1 MEAGAGGSRALPA
14 GDARPRGHLAALVLA
29 RGGSKGIPLKNI
41 KLLAGV
47 PLIGWVLRAALDAG
61 VFHSVWVSTDH
72 DEIEKVA
79 KQFGAQVH
87 RRSPEVSQDSSTS
100 LETIREFLNHHQ
112 EVDIVG
118 NIQATSPCLH
128 PSDLIKVADL
138 IQKEGFDSVFS
149 VVRRH
154 QFRWSEVKK
163 GENKMTEPQ
172 NLNPAKRYRRQDWP
186 GELYE
191 NGSFYFAK
199 RHLIEKGYLQG
210 GKMAYY
216 EMRAEHSVDIDIDID
231 WPIAEQRVLRFPWP
245 ASCLMMDVT
254 KRVVHVEDL
263 SFGYFGK
270 EPLKEVKLL
279 VSSIDGCLTNGRIYV
294 TEDQKEMISYDYRD
308 IVGIDLLKK
317 RGIQVR
323 LISERACSKTLS
335 AMQLGCVAKVNAT
348 NKLQVLEDWRKDI
361 GLSWKEV
368 AYLGNEESDVECL
381 KNAGM
386 SGVPADACAVAQKA
400 AGYICKSNGGCGAIR
415 EFAEHIF
422 LLLEKV
428 NSARKQMGEVS
439 SVEEETGGSE
449 NSRIGNKELMK
460 KK

>member
-1 MEAGAGGSRALPA
+1 MEAGTGDSGAGGSGA
-14 GDARPRGHLAALVLA
+14 HLAALVLA

-47 PLIGWVLRAALDAG
+47 PLIGWVLRAASDAG
-61 VFHSVWVSTDH
+61 VFHSIWVSTDH

-100 LETIREFLNHHQ
+100 LEAIREFLNHHH

-231 WPIAEQRVLRFPWP
+231 WPIAEQRVL
-245 ASCLMMDVT
+245 
-254 KRVVHVEDL
+254 

-279 VSSIDGCLTNGRIYV
+279 VCSVDGCLTNGRIYV
-294 TEDQKEMISYDYRD
+294 TEDQKEMVSYDYRD

-323 LISERACSKTLS
+323 LISERDCSKTLS
-335 AMQLGCVAKVNAT
+335 AMKLGCIAKVSAT
-348 NKLQVLEDWRKDI
+348 NKLQVLEDWQKDM

-381 KNAGM
+381 KKAGM

-400 AGYICKSNGGCGAIR
+400 AGYICKSSGGCGAVR

-428 NSARKQMGEVS
+428 NSARKQMQEVNAA
-439 SVEEETGGSE
+439 G
-449 NSRIGNKELMK
+449 KEVRGK
-460 KK
+460 

>member
-1 MEAGAGGSRALPA
+1 
-14 GDARPRGHLAALVLA
+14 
-29 RGGSKGIPLKNI
+29 I
-41 KLLAGV
+41 
-47 PLIGWVLRAALDAG
+47 
-61 VFHSVWVSTDH
+61 WVSTDH

-100 LETIREFLNHHQ
+100 LEAITEFLNHHR

-128 PSDLIKVADL
+128 PSDLIKVADM

-231 WPIAEQRVLRFPWP
+231 WPIAEQRVL
-245 ASCLMMDVT
+245 
-254 KRVVHVEDL
+254 

-279 VSSIDGCLTNGRIYV
+279 VCSIDGCLTNGRIYV
-294 TEDQKEMISYDYRD
+294 TEDHKEMVSYDYRD

-323 LISERACSKTLS
+323 LISDRDCSKTLS
-335 AMQLGCVAKVNAT
+335 AMQLRCVAKVSVT
-348 NKLQVLEDWRKDI
+348 NKLQVLKDWQEDM

-381 KNAGM
+381 KQAGM
-386 SGVPADACAVAQKA
+386 SAVPADACTAAQKA
-400 AGYICKSNGGCGAIR
+400 AGYICKSRGGCGAVR

-428 NSARKQMGEVS
+428 NSARKQLEEISSAGKEMGRN
-439 SVEEETGGSE
+439 E
-449 NSRIGNKELMK
+449 NSRKGNKELMEK
-460 KK
+460 

>member
-1 MEAGAGGSRALPA
+1 MEAGAGGSGA
-14 GDARPRGHLAALVLA
+14 HLAALVLA

-47 PLIGWVLRAALDAG
+47 PLIGWVLRAASDAG
-61 VFHSVWVSTDH
+61 VFHSIWVSTDH

-100 LETIREFLNHHQ
+100 LEAIREFLNHH
-112 EVDIVG
+112 
-118 NIQATSPCLH
+118 H
-128 PSDLIKVADL
+128 
-138 IQKEGFDSVFS
+138 
-149 VVRRH
+149 
-154 QFRWSEVKK
+154 
-163 GENKMTEPQ
+163 ENKMTEPQ

-231 WPIAEQRVLRFPWP
+231 WPIAEQRVL
-245 ASCLMMDVT
+245 
-254 KRVVHVEDL
+254 

-279 VSSIDGCLTNGRIYV
+279 VCSIDGCLTNGRIYV
-294 TEDQKEMISYDYRD
+294 TEDQKEMVSYDYRD

-317 RGIQVR
+317 RGIEVR
-323 LISERACSKTLS
+323 LISERDCSKTLS
-335 AMQLGCVAKVNAT
+335 AMQLGCAAKVSAT
-348 NKLQVLEDWRKDI
+348 NKLQVLEDWQKDM

-381 KNAGM
+381 KKAGM

-400 AGYICKSNGGCGAIR
+400 AGYICKSNGGCGAVR

-428 NSARKQMGEVS
+428 NSARKQMEEVS
-439 SVEEETGGSE
+439 SAGKETA
-449 NSRIGNKELMK
+449 RK
-460 KK
+460 

>member
-1 MEAGAGGSRALPA
+1 MDAGEG
-14 GDARPRGHLAALVLA
+14 RPQAHLAALVLA

-47 PLIGWVLRAALDAG
+47 PLIGWVLRAAIDAG
-61 VFHSVWVSTDH
+61 VFQSIWVSTDH

-100 LETIREFLNHHQ
+100 LEAITEFLNHHQ

-128 PSDLIKVADL
+128 PSDLIKVADM

-210 GKMAYY
+210 GRMAYY

-231 WPIAEQRVLRFPWP
+231 WPIAEQRVL
-245 ASCLMMDVT
+245 
-254 KRVVHVEDL
+254 

-279 VSSIDGCLTNGRIYV
+279 VCAIDGCLTNGRIYV
-294 TEDQKEMISYDYRD
+294 TEDHKEMVSYDYRD

-323 LISERACSKTLS
+323 LISDRDCSKTLS
-335 AMQLGCVAKVNAT
+335 AMQLGCVAKVNVT
-348 NKLQVLEDWRKDI
+348 NKLQVLKDWQEDM

-381 KNAGM
+381 KQAGM
-386 SGVPADACAVAQKA
+386 SGVPADGCAAAQKA
-400 AGYICKSNGGCGAIR
+400 AGYICKSRGGCGAVR

-428 NSARKQMGEVS
+428 NSARKQLEEISSAGKEMGRN
-439 SVEEETGGSE
+439 E
-449 NSRIGNKELMK
+449 NSIKGNKELMEK
-460 KK
+460 E

>member
-1 MEAGAGGSRALPA
+1 MDAGEG
-14 GDARPRGHLAALVLA
+14 RPQPHLAALVLA

-47 PLIGWVLRAALDAG
+47 PLIGWVLRAAIDAG

-100 LETIREFLNHHQ
+100 LEAITEFLNHH
-112 EVDIVG
+112 
-118 NIQATSPCLH
+118 H
-128 PSDLIKVADL
+128 
-138 IQKEGFDSVFS
+138 
-149 VVRRH
+149 
-154 QFRWSEVKK
+154 
-163 GENKMTEPQ
+163 ENKMTEPQ

-231 WPIAEQRVLRFPWP
+231 WPIAEQRVL
-245 ASCLMMDVT
+245 
-254 KRVVHVEDL
+254 

-279 VSSIDGCLTNGRIYV
+279 VCSIDGCLTNGRIYV
-294 TEDQKEMISYDYRD
+294 TEDHKEMVSYDYRD

-323 LISERACSKTLS
+323 VISDRDCSKTLS
-335 AMQLGCVAKVNAT
+335 AMQLGCVAKVSVT
-348 NKLQVLEDWRKDI
+348 NKLQILKDWQEDM

-381 KNAGM
+381 KQAGM
-386 SGVPADACAVAQKA
+386 SGVPADACAAAQKA
-400 AGYICKSNGGCGAIR
+400 AGYICKSRGGCGAVR

-428 NSARKQMGEVS
+428 NSARKQLEEISSAGMEMGRN
-439 SVEEETGGSE
+439 E
-449 NSRIGNKELMK
+449 NSRKGNKERMEK
-460 KK
+460 E